1 MNGVESCGI
10 GADLL
15 AIGMGDGEGE
25 SGRGDT
31 VHALGA
37 VELPIIKLGLVGAS
51 RGEDCCCVTIMRC

>member
-1 MNGVESCGI
+1 MALRVAASEQICF
-10 GADLL
+10 

-37 VELPIIKLGLVGAS
+37 VELPIIKLGLVRAS
-51 RGEDCCCVTIMRC
+51 RGKDCCCVTIMRC